1 MTTDAEERR
10 RSAHEYRCPDRPTG
24 DIPWQYERAAYQ
36 DVHAAGLRRDLLVQ
50 SLLLDDKR
58 TLLRRTWFF
67 DFRGRR
73 ELRSEIAIHQGRI
86 AGIHAYALTLGLDSG
101 WSNPKFRPPA
111 LR

>member
-10 RSAHEYRCPDRPTG
+10 CSAHEYRCPERPTD

-36 DVHAAGLRRDLLVQ
+36 DVHAAGLRRDLL
-50 SLLLDDKR
+50 LDDKR

-67 DFRGRR
+67 DFQGRR
-73 ELRSEIAIHQGRI
+73 ALRSEIAIHQGRV

-111 LR
+111 IR